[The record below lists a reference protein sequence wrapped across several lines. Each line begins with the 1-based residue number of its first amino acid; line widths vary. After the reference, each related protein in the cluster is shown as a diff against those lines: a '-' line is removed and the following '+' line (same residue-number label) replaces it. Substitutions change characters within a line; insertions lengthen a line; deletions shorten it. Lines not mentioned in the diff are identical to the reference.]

1 MGNRYKRM
9 VTLGMVSFTAILA
22 WVYCALAYR
31 TETVYIAIISLVLIA
46 SIYAFLL
53 SLVDIRIEKEQQM
66 QDFIVKT
73 LQESI
78 KQDNSDVVDCLNDM
92 ERLAK
97 ASYVQ
102 QRKMAT
108 YLSSQEEQLDTAVK
122 KTAKLL
128 IGYDR
133 KKEEEAAQKA
143 EQKQKEEKMQ
153 AALEEQKKPD
163 HTAMILDAFEKLT
176 GDVQAV
182 VAQLAEVTAQITAL
196 RDSVDAI
203 EIPKVVETV
212 APVASVA
219 EAPAQAAETAD
230 ADALPQPTDIAQD
243 VEPEAADIMQTV
255 EPEVADIAQTVEPEM
270 AEPDHVQDVE
280 PEVSDIAQPVEPEVT
295 ELEHEQDKEPE
306 ATEIAQ
312 TVEPEAADVGTELE
326 HVQDME
332 PEAPHTE
339 QEESAAFDTEDFF
352 SQFGGSEDQTLKEEA
367 QFKEDTTNAGMMD
380 QSMIDAL
387 LGNLASGNKSADNT
401 KPADVIPFP
410 QQEQMDVSKE
420 EAHTEEITEAANEM
434 EHEIEAAVAA
444 TEEEENHTDT
454 ASVTQAPVD
463 DSPNRALSPE
473 EIAAL
478 FASMQ

>member
-53 SLVDIRIEKEQQM
+53 SLVDIRVEKEQQM
-66 QDFIVKT
+66 QDFIAKT
-73 LQESI
+73 MQDSM
-78 KQDNSDVVDCLNDM
+78 KQDNSELVDCLNEL
-92 ERLAK
+92 ERLLK

-102 QRKMAT
+102 QRKTVT
-108 YLSSQEEQLDTAVK
+108 YLSAQEEQLDTAVK

-133 KKEEEAAQKA
+133 KKEEETAQKA
-143 EQKQKEEKMQ
+143 EQKEKEEKMQ
-153 AALEEQKKPD
+153 AALEAQNKPD

-176 GDVQAV
+176 GDVQAIV
-182 VAQLAEVTAQITAL
+182 TQLSEATAQIAAL

-203 EIPKVVETV
+203 EIPKMVEAA
-212 APVASVA
+212 APVA
-219 EAPAQAAETAD
+219 EAPAQVTETAV
-230 ADALPQPTDIAQD
+230 ADAWTELDRIQD
-243 VEPEAADIMQTV
+243 MEPEAAD
-255 EPEVADIAQTVEPEM
+255 
-270 AEPDHVQDVE
+270 HV
-280 PEVSDIAQPVEPEVT
+280 
-295 ELEHEQDKEPE
+295 
-306 ATEIAQ
+306 Q
-312 TVEPEAADVGTELE
+312 TVEPEAELE
-326 HVQDME
+326 VPHV
-332 PEAPHTE
+332 E
-339 QEESAAFDTEDFF
+339 QEEPAAFDTEDFF

-410 QQEQMDVSKE
+410 QQEQTDVSKE
-420 EAHTEEITEAANEM
+420 EAHTEEIAEAANEM

-463 DSPNRALSPE
+463 DNPNRTLSPE

>member
-66 QDFIVKT
+66 QEYIAKT
-73 LQESI
+73 LQESL

-108 YLSSQEEQLDTAVK
+108 YLSSQEEQLDAAVK

-219 EAPAQAAETAD
+219 EAPAQVAETAD

-243 VEPEAADIMQTV
+243 VEPEAADV
-255 EPEVADIAQTVEPEM
+255 R
-270 AEPDHVQDVE
+270 
-280 PEVSDIAQPVEPEVT
+280 T
-295 ELEHEQDKEPE
+295 ELEHVQDMEPE

-312 TVEPEAADVGTELE
+312 TVEPEAADVRTELE

-454 ASVTQAPVD
+454 ASVAQAPVD
-463 DSPNRALSPE
+463 DNPNRTLSPE

>member
-66 QDFIVKT
+66 QEYIAKT
-73 LQESI
+73 LQESL

-97 ASYVQ
+97 AAYVQ

-108 YLSSQEEQLDTAVK
+108 YLSSQEEQLDAAVK

-143 EQKQKEEKMQ
+143 EQKQKEEEMQ

-182 VAQLAEVTAQITAL
+182 VAQLSEVTAQITAL

-203 EIPKVVETV
+203 EIPKMVEAV
-212 APVASVA
+212 APVT
-219 EAPAQAAETAD
+219 EAPAPVAETAD
-230 ADALPQPTDIAQD
+230 ADAWTEPEREQD
-243 VEPEAADIMQTV
+243 MEPEAAEARTESEREQDM
-255 EPEVADIAQTVEPEM
+255 EPEAADIAQTVEPEV
-270 AEPDHVQDVE
+270 AEARTE
-280 PEVSDIAQPVEPEVT
+280 PE
-295 ELEHEQDKEPE
+295 
-306 ATEIAQ
+306 
-312 TVEPEAADVGTELE
+312 
-326 HVQDME
+326 QDME

-420 EAHTEEITEAANEM
+420 EAHTEEIAEAANEM

-444 TEEEENHTDT
+444 TEEEENHADT
-454 ASVTQAPVD
+454 ASVAQASVD
-463 DSPNRALSPE
+463 DNPNRTLSPE

>member
-1 MGNRYKRM
+1 MENRYKRM

-22 WVYCALAYR
+22 WVYCILTYR
-31 TETVYIAIISLVLIA
+31 TETAYIAIISLVLIA

-53 SLVDIRIEKEQQM
+53 SLVDIREEKERQM
-66 QDFIVKT
+66 QDYIAKT
-73 LQESI
+73 LQESM
-78 KQDNSDVVDCLNDM
+78 KQDNSEVVDCLNDM

-108 YLSSQEEQLDTAVK
+108 YLSSQEEQLDAAAK

-143 EQKQKEEKMQ
+143 EQMQKELEMQ
-153 AALEEQKKPD
+153 AALQAQKEPG
-163 HTAMILDAFEKLT
+163 HTALVLEEFGKLA

-182 VAQLAEVTAQITAL
+182 VAQLQQVTAQLTAL
-196 RDSVDAI
+196 REAVDAI
-203 EIPKVVETV
+203 EMPKYVE
-212 APVASVA
+212 ASPVEAAS
-219 EAPAQAAETAD
+219 TAVD
-230 ADALPQPTDIAQD
+230 ADVEDRVPEDELTEANTTESVVPEIMISDGIENDVTESAEQDITNSILEVTD
-243 VEPEAADIMQTV
+243 TS
-255 EPEVADIAQTVEPEM
+255 TTEPEM
-270 AEPDHVQDVE
+270 VAEEATPTEE
-280 PEVSDIAQPVEPEVT
+280 PE
-295 ELEHEQDKEPE
+295 
-306 ATEIAQ
+306 
-312 TVEPEAADVGTELE
+312 
-326 HVQDME
+326 
-332 PEAPHTE
+332 
-339 QEESAAFDTEDFF
+339 SAFNTEDFF

-420 EAHTEEITEAANEM
+420 EAHAEEVAEAVSEM
-434 EHEIEAAVAA
+434 EHEIEAAEAT
-444 TEEEENHTDT
+444 TEEEEDHTDSI
-454 ASVTQAPVD
+454 SVAQTPVND
-463 DSPNRALSPE
+463 NPNRTLSPE

>member
-66 QDFIVKT
+66 QEYIAKT

-108 YLSSQEEQLDTAVK
+108 YLSSQEEQLDAAVK

-143 EQKQKEEKMQ
+143 EQKQKEDEMQ

-182 VAQLAEVTAQITAL
+182 VAQLAEVTKQITAL

-203 EIPKVVETV
+203 EIPKVVETA

-230 ADALPQPTDIAQD
+230 ADALPQPADIVQD
-243 VEPEAADIMQTV
+243 VEPEAAAV
-255 EPEVADIAQTVEPEM
+255 R
-270 AEPDHVQDVE
+270 
-280 PEVSDIAQPVEPEVT
+280 T
-295 ELEHEQDKEPE
+295 ELEHVQDMEPE

>member
-53 SLVDIRIEKEQQM
+53 SLVDIRVEKEQQM
-66 QDFIVKT
+66 QDFIAKT
-73 LQESI
+73 LQESM

-108 YLSSQEEQLDTAVK
+108 YLSSQEEQLDAAVK

-143 EQKQKEEKMQ
+143 EQKEKEEKMQ

-182 VAQLAEVTAQITAL
+182 VAQLSEATAQIAAL

-203 EIPKVVETV
+203 EIPKVVEAT

-219 EAPAQAAETAD
+219 EAPAQVMETAV
-230 ADALPQPTDIAQD
+230 ADALPQP
-243 VEPEAADIMQTV
+243 ADI
-255 EPEVADIAQTVEPEM
+255 
-270 AEPDHVQDVE
+270 VQDVE
-280 PEVSDIAQPVEPEVT
+280 PESADVRT
-295 ELEHEQDKEPE
+295 ELEHVQDTEPE

-312 TVEPEAADVGTELE
+312 TVEPEA
-326 HVQDME
+326 
-332 PEAPHTE
+332 PHTE
-339 QEESAAFDTEDFF
+339 QEEPAAFDTEDFF

-410 QQEQMDVSKE
+410 QQEQTDVSKE
-420 EAHTEEITEAANEM
+420 EAHTEEIAETTNEM

-463 DSPNRALSPE
+463 DNPNRALSPE

>member
-53 SLVDIRIEKEQQM
+53 SLVDIQIEKEQQM
-66 QDFIVKT
+66 QEYIAKT
-73 LQESI
+73 LQESL

-108 YLSSQEEQLDTAVK
+108 YLSSQEEQLDAAVK

-143 EQKQKEEKMQ
+143 EQKQKEDEMQ

-219 EAPAQAAETAD
+219 EAPAQVAETAD

-243 VEPEAADIMQTV
+243 VEPEAADV
-255 EPEVADIAQTVEPEM
+255 R
-270 AEPDHVQDVE
+270 
-280 PEVSDIAQPVEPEVT
+280 T
-295 ELEHEQDKEPE
+295 ELEHVQDMEPE

-312 TVEPEAADVGTELE
+312 TVEPEAL
-326 HVQDME
+326 
-332 PEAPHTE
+332 HTE

-463 DSPNRALSPE
+463 DNPNRTLSPE

>member
-22 WVYCALAYR
+22 WVYCILTYR

-53 SLVDIRIEKEQQM
+53 SLVDIREEKERQM
-66 QDFIVKT
+66 QNYIAKT
-73 LQESI
+73 LQESM
-78 KQDNSDVVDCLNDM
+78 KQDNSEVVDCLNDM

-108 YLSSQEEQLDTAVK
+108 YLSSQEEQLDAAAK

-143 EQKQKEEKMQ
+143 EQMQKELEMQ
-153 AALEEQKKPD
+153 AALQAQKEPD
-163 HTAMILDAFEKLT
+163 HTALVLEEFGKLA

-182 VAQLAEVTAQITAL
+182 VAQLQQVTAQLTAL
-196 RDSVDAI
+196 REAVDVIEMPKYVEASPVEAASTAVDA
-203 EIPKVVETV
+203 
-212 APVASVA
+212 
-219 EAPAQAAETAD
+219 
-230 ADALPQPTDIAQD
+230 D
-243 VEPEAADIMQTV
+243 VEERMPEDELTEENTTESVVPELMISDGMENDITEDAEQDITNSIS
-255 EPEVADIAQTVEPEM
+255 EVTDTSTTEPEM
-270 AEPDHVQDVE
+270 VAE
-280 PEVSDIAQPVEPEVT
+280 
-295 ELEHEQDKEPE
+295 
-306 ATEIAQ
+306 
-312 TVEPEAADVGTELE
+312 EAAPT
-326 HVQDME
+326 
-332 PEAPHTE
+332 
-339 QEESAAFDTEDFF
+339 EESESVFNTEDFF

-387 LGNLASGNKSADNT
+387 LGNLASGNRSADNT

-420 EAHTEEITEAANEM
+420 EAHAEEVAEAVSEM

-444 TEEEENHTDT
+444 TEEEEDHTDSISAAQT
-454 ASVTQAPVD
+454 PVND
-463 DSPNRALSPE
+463 NPNRTLSPE

>member
-22 WVYCALAYR
+22 WVYCVLAYR

-66 QDFIVKT
+66 QEYIAKT
-73 LQESI
+73 LQESL

-97 ASYVQ
+97 AAYVQ
-102 QRKMAT
+102 QRKMVT
-108 YLSSQEEQLDTAVK
+108 YLSSQEEQLDAAVK

-143 EQKQKEEKMQ
+143 EQKQRVEEMQ

-182 VAQLAEVTAQITAL
+182 VAQLSEVTAQITAL

-203 EIPKVVETV
+203 EIPKMVEAV
-212 APVASVA
+212 APVA
-219 EAPAQAAETAD
+219 ETPAQVTETAV
-230 ADALPQPTDIAQD
+230 ADAWTESEREQD
-243 VEPEAADIMQTV
+243 MEPEAA
-255 EPEVADIAQTVEPEM
+255 
-270 AEPDHVQDVE
+270 
-280 PEVSDIAQPVEPEVT
+280 DIAQPVEPEVAEART
-295 ELEHEQDKEPE
+295 EPDHVQDMD
-306 ATEIAQ
+306 
-312 TVEPEAADVGTELE
+312 PEAADLVQLVEPEVTETD

-339 QEESAAFDTEDFF
+339 QEESAAFDTENFF

-420 EAHTEEITEAANEM
+420 EAHTEEIAEAANEM

-454 ASVTQAPVD
+454 ASVAQAPVD
-463 DSPNRALSPE
+463 DNPNRTLSPE

>member
-46 SIYAFLL
+46 SIYAFLM

-66 QDFIVKT
+66 QEYIAKT

-102 QRKMAT
+102 QRKMST
-108 YLSSQEEQLDTAVK
+108 YLSSQEEQLDAAVK

-133 KKEEEAAQKA
+133 KKEKEAAQKA
-143 EQKQKEEKMQ
+143 EQKEKEEKMQ

-182 VAQLAEVTAQITAL
+182 VAQLAEVTKQITAL

-203 EIPKVVETV
+203 EMPKVVEAV
-212 APVASVA
+212 APVA
-219 EAPAQAAETAD
+219 EAPAQVTEPAV
-230 ADALPQPTDIAQD
+230 ADALPQPADIAQD
-243 VEPEAADIMQTV
+243 VEPEAADIVQTV
-255 EPEVADIAQTVEPEM
+255 
-270 AEPDHVQDVE
+270 
-280 PEVSDIAQPVEPEVT
+280 
-295 ELEHEQDKEPE
+295 
-306 ATEIAQ
+306 
-312 TVEPEAADVGTELE
+312 
-326 HVQDME
+326 E

-339 QEESAAFDTEDFF
+339 QEEAAAFDTEDFY
-352 SQFGGSEDQTLKEEA
+352 SQLGGSEDQTLKEEA

-410 QQEQMDVSKE
+410 QQEQTDVSKE

-444 TEEEENHTDT
+444 TEEEHTDVT
-454 ASVTQAPVD
+454 SATQAPAD
-463 DSPNRALSPE
+463 DNPNRTLSPE

>member
-66 QDFIVKT
+66 QEYIAKT
-73 LQESI
+73 LQESL

-97 ASYVQ
+97 AAYVQ

-108 YLSSQEEQLDTAVK
+108 YLSSQEEQLDAAVK

-133 KKEEEAAQKA
+133 KKEEEAAQKV
-143 EQKQKEEKMQ
+143 EQKQKEEEMQ

-163 HTAMILDAFEKLT
+163 HTTMILDAFEKLT

-182 VAQLAEVTAQITAL
+182 VAQLSEVTAQITAL

-203 EIPKVVETV
+203 EIPKMVEAV
-212 APVASVA
+212 APVA
-219 EAPAQAAETAD
+219 EAPAQVTETAV

-243 VEPEAADIMQTV
+243 MDPEAADIAQPVEPEVAETDHVQDTEPEAADITQPV
-255 EPEVADIAQTVEPEM
+255 EPEVAEIDHVQDTEPEAADIAQTVEPEVTE
-270 AEPDHVQDVE
+270 ADHVQD
-280 PEVSDIAQPVEPEVT
+280 T
-295 ELEHEQDKEPE
+295 
-306 ATEIAQ
+306 
-312 TVEPEAADVGTELE
+312 
-326 HVQDME
+326 E

-339 QEESAAFDTEDFF
+339 QEESATFDTEDFF
-352 SQFGGSEDQTLKEEA
+352 SQFGGSEDQALKEEA

-420 EAHTEEITEAANEM
+420 EAHTEEIAEAANEM

-454 ASVTQAPVD
+454 ASVAQASVD
-463 DSPNRALSPE
+463 DNPNRTLSPE

>member
-53 SLVDIRIEKEQQM
+53 SLVDIRVEKEQQM
-66 QDFIVKT
+66 QDFIAKT
-73 LQESI
+73 LQESM

-102 QRKMAT
+102 QRKMVT
-108 YLSSQEEQLDTAVK
+108 YLSSQEEQLDAAVK

-133 KKEEEAAQKA
+133 KKEKEAAQKA
-143 EQKQKEEKMQ
+143 EQKEKEEKMQ

-163 HTAMILDAFEKLT
+163 HTAMILDAFEKLA

-182 VAQLAEVTAQITAL
+182 VAQLSEATAQIAAL

-203 EIPKVVETV
+203 EIPKVVEAT
-212 APVASVA
+212 APVASGA
-219 EAPAQAAETAD
+219 EAPAQVMETAV
-230 ADALPQPTDIAQD
+230 ADALPQP
-243 VEPEAADIMQTV
+243 ADI
-255 EPEVADIAQTVEPEM
+255 
-270 AEPDHVQDVE
+270 VQDVE
-280 PEVSDIAQPVEPEVT
+280 PESADHVQTAEPESADVRI
-295 ELEHEQDKEPE
+295 ELEHVQDTEPE

-312 TVEPEAADVGTELE
+312 TVEPEA
-326 HVQDME
+326 
-332 PEAPHTE
+332 PHTE
-339 QEESAAFDTEDFF
+339 QEEPAAFDTEDFF

-410 QQEQMDVSKE
+410 QQEQTDVSKE
-420 EAHTEEITEAANEM
+420 EAHTEEIAETTNEM

-454 ASVTQAPVD
+454 ASVAQAPVD
-463 DSPNRALSPE
+463 DNSNHTLSPE

-478 FASMQ
+478 FASMK

>member
-66 QDFIVKT
+66 QDYIAKT
-73 LQESI
+73 LQESL

-108 YLSSQEEQLDTAVK
+108 YLSSQEEQLDVAVK

-143 EQKQKEEKMQ
+143 EQKQKEEEMQ

-176 GDVQAV
+176 EDVQAV
-182 VAQLAEVTAQITAL
+182 VAQLSEVTAQITAL

-203 EIPKVVETV
+203 EIPKVIETV

-219 EAPAQAAETAD
+219 EAPAQVAETAD

-243 VEPEAADIMQTV
+243 VEPEAADV
-255 EPEVADIAQTVEPEM
+255 G
-270 AEPDHVQDVE
+270 
-280 PEVSDIAQPVEPEVT
+280 T
-295 ELEHEQDKEPE
+295 ELEHVQDMEPE

-332 PEAPHTE
+332 PEAPHIE
-339 QEESAAFDTEDFF
+339 QEESATFDTEDFF

-463 DSPNRALSPE
+463 DNPNRALSPE

>member
-66 QDFIVKT
+66 QEYIAKT
-73 LQESI
+73 LQESL

-108 YLSSQEEQLDTAVK
+108 YLSSQEEQLDAAVK

-143 EQKQKEEKMQ
+143 EQKEKEEKMQ

-219 EAPAQAAETAD
+219 EAPAQVAETAV
-230 ADALPQPTDIAQD
+230 ADALPQPADIVQD
-243 VEPEAADIMQTV
+243 VEPEAADV
-255 EPEVADIAQTVEPEM
+255 R
-270 AEPDHVQDVE
+270 
-280 PEVSDIAQPVEPEVT
+280 T
-295 ELEHEQDKEPE
+295 ELEHVQDMEPE
-306 ATEIAQ
+306 ATELAQ
-312 TVEPEAADVGTELE
+312 TVEPEAADVRTELE

-332 PEAPHTE
+332 PEATELAQTVEPEAADVRTELEHVQDMELEAPHTE

-420 EAHTEEITEAANEM
+420 EAHTEEIAEAANEM

-444 TEEEENHTDT
+444 TEEEENHMDT

-463 DSPNRALSPE
+463 DNPNRTLSPE

>member
-46 SIYAFLL
+46 SIYAFLM

-66 QDFIVKT
+66 QEYIAKT

-102 QRKMAT
+102 QRKMST
-108 YLSSQEEQLDTAVK
+108 YLSSQEEQLDAAVK

-133 KKEEEAAQKA
+133 KKEKEAAQKA
-143 EQKQKEEKMQ
+143 EQKEKEEKMQ

-182 VAQLAEVTAQITAL
+182 VAQLAEVTKQITAL

-219 EAPAQAAETAD
+219 EAPAQVAETAD

-243 VEPEAADIMQTV
+243 MGPESADV
-255 EPEVADIAQTVEPEM
+255 R
-270 AEPDHVQDVE
+270 
-280 PEVSDIAQPVEPEVT
+280 T
-295 ELEHEQDKEPE
+295 ELEHVQDMEPE

-312 TVEPEAADVGTELE
+312 TVEPEAADVRTELE

-339 QEESAAFDTEDFF
+339 QEEAAAFDTEDFF

-410 QQEQMDVSKE
+410 QQEQTDVSKE

-463 DSPNRALSPE
+463 DNPNRALSPE

>member
-66 QDFIVKT
+66 QEYIAKT
-73 LQESI
+73 LQESL

-108 YLSSQEEQLDTAVK
+108 YLSSQEEQLDVAVK

-143 EQKQKEEKMQ
+143 EQKEKEEKMQ

-219 EAPAQAAETAD
+219 EAPAQVAETAV
-230 ADALPQPTDIAQD
+230 ADALPQPADIVQD
-243 VEPEAADIMQTV
+243 VEPEAADV
-255 EPEVADIAQTVEPEM
+255 R
-270 AEPDHVQDVE
+270 
-280 PEVSDIAQPVEPEVT
+280 
-295 ELEHEQDKEPE
+295 
-306 ATEIAQ
+306 
-312 TVEPEAADVGTELE
+312 TELE
-326 HVQDME
+326 HVQDTE

-339 QEESAAFDTEDFF
+339 QEESATFDTEDFF
-352 SQFGGSEDQTLKEEA
+352 SQFGGSEDQALKEEA

-420 EAHTEEITEAANEM
+420 EAHTEEIAEAANEM

-463 DSPNRALSPE
+463 DNPNRTLSPE

>member
-66 QDFIVKT
+66 QEYIAKT
-73 LQESI
+73 LQESL

-108 YLSSQEEQLDTAVK
+108 YLSSQEEQLDAAVK

-143 EQKQKEEKMQ
+143 EQKEKEEKMQ

-219 EAPAQAAETAD
+219 EAPAQVAETAV
-230 ADALPQPTDIAQD
+230 ADALPQPADIVQD

-255 EPEVADIAQTVEPEM
+255 EPEVSDIAQTVEPEV

-295 ELEHEQDKEPE
+295 ELEH
-306 ATEIAQ
+306 
-312 TVEPEAADVGTELE
+312 
-326 HVQDME
+326 VQDTE

-420 EAHTEEITEAANEM
+420 EAHTEEIAEAANEM

-444 TEEEENHTDT
+444 TEEEENHMDT

-463 DSPNRALSPE
+463 DNPNRTLSPE

>member
-66 QDFIVKT
+66 QEYIAKT
-73 LQESI
+73 LQESL

-108 YLSSQEEQLDTAVK
+108 YLSSQEEQLDAAVK

-143 EQKQKEEKMQ
+143 EQKEKEEKMQ

-219 EAPAQAAETAD
+219 EAPAQVAETAV
-230 ADALPQPTDIAQD
+230 ADALPQPADIVQD

-255 EPEVADIAQTVEPEM
+255 EPEVSDIAQTVEPEV

-295 ELEHEQDKEPE
+295 ELEH
-306 ATEIAQ
+306 
-312 TVEPEAADVGTELE
+312 
-326 HVQDME
+326 VQDTE

-339 QEESAAFDTEDFF
+339 QEESATFDTEDFF
-352 SQFGGSEDQTLKEEA
+352 SQFGGSEDQALKEEA

-420 EAHTEEITEAANEM
+420 EAHTEEIAEAANEM

-463 DSPNRALSPE
+463 DNPNRTLSPE

>member
-66 QDFIVKT
+66 QEYIAKT
-73 LQESI
+73 LQESL

-108 YLSSQEEQLDTAVK
+108 YLSSQEEQLDAAVK

-143 EQKQKEEKMQ
+143 EQKEKEEKMQ

-212 APVASVA
+212 APVAPVASVA
-219 EAPAQAAETAD
+219 EAPAQVAETAV
-230 ADALPQPTDIAQD
+230 ADALPQPADIVQD

-255 EPEVADIAQTVEPEM
+255 EPEVSDIAQTVEPEV

-280 PEVSDIAQPVEPEVT
+280 PEVSDIAQPVEPE
-295 ELEHEQDKEPE
+295 
-306 ATEIAQ
+306 
-312 TVEPEAADVGTELE
+312 AADVRTELE
-326 HVQDME
+326 HVQDTE

-339 QEESAAFDTEDFF
+339 QEESATFDTEDFF
-352 SQFGGSEDQTLKEEA
+352 SQFGGSEDQALKEEA

-420 EAHTEEITEAANEM
+420 EAHTEEIAEAANEM

-463 DSPNRALSPE
+463 DNPNRTLSPE

>member
-66 QDFIVKT
+66 QEYIAKT
-73 LQESI
+73 LQESL

-108 YLSSQEEQLDTAVK
+108 YLSSQEEQLDAAVK

-143 EQKQKEEKMQ
+143 EQKEKEEKMQ

-212 APVASVA
+212 APVAPVASVA
-219 EAPAQAAETAD
+219 EAPAQVAETAD
-230 ADALPQPTDIAQD
+230 ADALPQPADLVQD
-243 VEPEAADIMQTV
+243 VEPEAAAV
-255 EPEVADIAQTVEPEM
+255 R
-270 AEPDHVQDVE
+270 
-280 PEVSDIAQPVEPEVT
+280 T
-295 ELEHEQDKEPE
+295 ELEHVQDMEPE

-312 TVEPEAADVGTELE
+312 TVEPEAAAVRTELE

-420 EAHTEEITEAANEM
+420 EAHTEEIAEAANEM

-444 TEEEENHTDT
+444 TEEEENYMDT

-463 DSPNRALSPE
+463 DNPNRTLSPE

>member
-66 QDFIVKT
+66 QEYIAKT
-73 LQESI
+73 LQESL

-108 YLSSQEEQLDTAVK
+108 YLSSQEEQLDAAVK

-143 EQKQKEEKMQ
+143 EQKEKEEKMQ

-212 APVASVA
+212 APVAPVASVA
-219 EAPAQAAETAD
+219 EAPAQVAETAV
-230 ADALPQPTDIAQD
+230 ADALPQPADIVQD

-255 EPEVADIAQTVEPEM
+255 EPEVSDIAQTVEPEV

-280 PEVSDIAQPVEPEVT
+280 PEVSDIAQ
-295 ELEHEQDKEPE
+295 
-306 ATEIAQ
+306 
-312 TVEPEAADVGTELE
+312 TVEPEAADVRTELE

-339 QEESAAFDTEDFF
+339 QEESATFDTEDFF

-420 EAHTEEITEAANEM
+420 EAHTEEIAEAANEM

-463 DSPNRALSPE
+463 DNPNRTLSPE

>member
-66 QDFIVKT
+66 QEYIAKT

-108 YLSSQEEQLDTAVK
+108 YLSSQEEQLDAAVK

-133 KKEEEAAQKA
+133 KKEKEAAQKA
-143 EQKQKEEKMQ
+143 EQKQKEDEMQ

-219 EAPAQAAETAD
+219 EAPAQVAETAD

-255 EPEVADIAQTVEPEM
+255 EPEVADIAQTVEPEV

-295 ELEHEQDKEPE
+295 ELEH
-306 ATEIAQ
+306 
-312 TVEPEAADVGTELE
+312 
-326 HVQDME
+326 VQDME

-339 QEESAAFDTEDFF
+339 QEEAAAFDTEDFF

-420 EAHTEEITEAANEM
+420 EAHTEEITEATNEM

-463 DSPNRALSPE
+463 DNPNRALSPE

>member
-66 QDFIVKT
+66 QEYIAKT
-73 LQESI
+73 LQESL

-108 YLSSQEEQLDTAVK
+108 YLSSQEEQLDAAVK

-143 EQKQKEEKMQ
+143 EQKEKEEKMQ

-212 APVASVA
+212 APVAPVASVA
-219 EAPAQAAETAD
+219 EAPAQVAETAV
-230 ADALPQPTDIAQD
+230 ADALPQPADIVQD

-255 EPEVADIAQTVEPEM
+255 EPEVSDIAQTVEPEV

-280 PEVSDIAQPVEPEVT
+280 SEVSDIAQPVEPEV
-295 ELEHEQDKEPE
+295 
-306 ATEIAQ
+306 
-312 TVEPEAADVGTELE
+312 TELE

-420 EAHTEEITEAANEM
+420 ETHTEEIAKAANEM

-463 DSPNRALSPE
+463 DNPNRTLSPE

>member
-66 QDFIVKT
+66 QEYIAKT
-73 LQESI
+73 LQESL

-97 ASYVQ
+97 AAYVQ

-108 YLSSQEEQLDTAVK
+108 YLSSQEEQLDAAVK

-143 EQKQKEEKMQ
+143 EQKQKVEEMQ

-163 HTAMILDAFEKLT
+163 HTAMILDAFETLT

-182 VAQLAEVTAQITAL
+182 VAQLSEVTAQITAL

-203 EIPKVVETV
+203 EIPKMVEAV
-212 APVASVA
+212 APVAPVA
-219 EAPAQAAETAD
+219 ETPAQVAETDD
-230 ADALPQPTDIAQD
+230 ADALPQPADIAQD
-243 VEPEAADIMQTV
+243 MDPEAA
-255 EPEVADIAQTVEPEM
+255 
-270 AEPDHVQDVE
+270 
-280 PEVSDIAQPVEPEVT
+280 DIAQPVEPEAQT
-295 ELEHEQDKEPE
+295 ELEREQDM
-306 ATEIAQ
+306 
-312 TVEPEAADVGTELE
+312 EPEAADLVQLVEPEVTETD

-352 SQFGGSEDQTLKEEA
+352 SQFGGSEDQALKEEA

-420 EAHTEEITEAANEM
+420 EAHTEEIAEAANEM

-444 TEEEENHTDT
+444 TEEENHTDT
-454 ASVTQAPVD
+454 ASVAQASVD
-463 DSPNRALSPE
+463 DNPNRTLSPE

>member
-66 QDFIVKT
+66 QEYIAKT

-78 KQDNSDVVDCLNDM
+78 KQDNSVDCLNDM

-108 YLSSQEEQLDTAVK
+108 YLSSQEEQLDAAVK

-143 EQKQKEEKMQ
+143 EQKQKEDEMQ

-182 VAQLAEVTAQITAL
+182 VAQLAEVTKQITAL

-219 EAPAQAAETAD
+219 EAPAQVAETAD

-243 VEPEAADIMQTV
+243 VEPEAADVRTELEHVQDMEPEATEIAQTV
-255 EPEVADIAQTVEPEM
+255 EPEVADIAQTVEPEV
-270 AEPDHVQDVE
+270 AEPDHVQDV
-280 PEVSDIAQPVEPEVT
+280 
-295 ELEHEQDKEPE
+295 EPE

-312 TVEPEAADVGTELE
+312 TVEPEVTELE
-326 HVQDME
+326 HVQDKE

-463 DSPNRALSPE
+463 DNPNRALSPE

>member
-53 SLVDIRIEKEQQM
+53 SLVDIRIEKEQKM
-66 QDFIVKT
+66 QEYIAKT

-108 YLSSQEEQLDTAVK
+108 YLSSQEEQLDAAVK

-182 VAQLAEVTAQITAL
+182 VAQLAEATAQITAL

-219 EAPAQAAETAD
+219 SVAEAPAQVAETAD
-230 ADALPQPTDIAQD
+230 ADALPQPADIAQD
-243 VEPEAADIMQTV
+243 
-255 EPEVADIAQTVEPEM
+255 
-270 AEPDHVQDVE
+270 
-280 PEVSDIAQPVEPEVT
+280 
-295 ELEHEQDKEPE
+295 
-306 ATEIAQ
+306 
-312 TVEPEAADVGTELE
+312 VEPEAADVGTELE
-326 HVQDME
+326 HVQDMEPEATEIAQTVEPEVADIAQTVEPEVAEPDHVQDVEPEATEIAQTVEPEVTELEHVQDKE

-434 EHEIEAAVAA
+434 EHEIEATVAA

-463 DSPNRALSPE
+463 DNPNRALSPE

>member
-66 QDFIVKT
+66 QEYIAKT
-73 LQESI
+73 LQESL

-97 ASYVQ
+97 AAYVQ

-108 YLSSQEEQLDTAVK
+108 YLSSQEEQLDAAVK

-143 EQKQKEEKMQ
+143 EQKQKEEEMQ

-182 VAQLAEVTAQITAL
+182 VAQLSEVTAQITAL

-203 EIPKVVETV
+203 EIPKVVEAV
-212 APVASVA
+212 APVAETPAQVA
-219 EAPAQAAETAD
+219 ETDD
-230 ADALPQPTDIAQD
+230 ADAWTESEHEQD
-243 VEPEAADIMQTV
+243 MEPEAA
-255 EPEVADIAQTVEPEM
+255 
-270 AEPDHVQDVE
+270 
-280 PEVSDIAQPVEPEVT
+280 DIAQPVEPEVT
-295 ELEHEQDKEPE
+295 ETQTELDHVQDMD
-306 ATEIAQ
+306 
-312 TVEPEAADVGTELE
+312 PEAADLVQLVEPEVTETD
-326 HVQDME
+326 HVQDTE

-352 SQFGGSEDQTLKEEA
+352 SQFGGSDDQTLKEEA

-420 EAHTEEITEAANEM
+420 EAHTEEIAEAANEM

-454 ASVTQAPVD
+454 ASVAQASVD
-463 DSPNRALSPE
+463 DNPNRTLSPE

>member
-66 QDFIVKT
+66 QEYIAKT
-73 LQESI
+73 LQESL

-108 YLSSQEEQLDTAVK
+108 YLSSQEEQLDAAVK

-143 EQKQKEEKMQ
+143 EQKEKEEKMQ

-219 EAPAQAAETAD
+219 ETAD

-255 EPEVADIAQTVEPEM
+255 EPEVSDIAQTVEPEV
-270 AEPDHVQDVE
+270 AEPDYVQDVE

-295 ELEHEQDKEPE
+295 ELEH
-306 ATEIAQ
+306 
-312 TVEPEAADVGTELE
+312 
-326 HVQDME
+326 VQDTE

-339 QEESAAFDTEDFF
+339 QEESATFDTEDFF

-420 EAHTEEITEAANEM
+420 EAHTEEIAEAANEM

-463 DSPNRALSPE
+463 DNPNRTLSPE

>member
-66 QDFIVKT
+66 QEYIAKT

-108 YLSSQEEQLDTAVK
+108 YLSSQEEQLDAAVK

-133 KKEEEAAQKA
+133 KKEKEAAQKA
-143 EQKQKEEKMQ
+143 EQKQKEDEMQ

-230 ADALPQPTDIAQD
+230 ADALPQPADIAQD
-243 VEPEAADIMQTV
+243 
-255 EPEVADIAQTVEPEM
+255 
-270 AEPDHVQDVE
+270 
-280 PEVSDIAQPVEPEVT
+280 
-295 ELEHEQDKEPE
+295 
-306 ATEIAQ
+306 
-312 TVEPEAADVGTELE
+312 VEPEAADVGTELE

-332 PEAPHTE
+332 PKAPHTE

-463 DSPNRALSPE
+463 DNPNRALSPE

>member
-22 WVYCALAYR
+22 WVYCILTYR

-53 SLVDIRIEKEQQM
+53 SLVDIREEKERQM
-66 QDFIVKT
+66 QDYIAKT
-73 LQESI
+73 LQESM
-78 KQDNSDVVDCLNDM
+78 KQDNSEVVDCLNDM

-108 YLSSQEEQLDTAVK
+108 YLSSQEEQLDAAAK

-143 EQKQKEEKMQ
+143 EQMQKELEMQ
-153 AALEEQKKPD
+153 AALQAQKEPD
-163 HTAMILDAFEKLT
+163 HTALVLEEFGKLA

-182 VAQLAEVTAQITAL
+182 VAQLQQVTAQLTAL
-196 RDSVDAI
+196 REAVDAI
-203 EIPKVVETV
+203 EMPKYVE
-212 APVASVA
+212 ASPVEAAS
-219 EAPAQAAETAD
+219 TAVD
-230 ADALPQPTDIAQD
+230 ADVEERMPEDELTEENTTESVVPELMISDGIENDITEDAEQDITNSISEVTD
-243 VEPEAADIMQTV
+243 TS
-255 EPEVADIAQTVEPEM
+255 TTEPEM
-270 AEPDHVQDVE
+270 VAEEAAPTEE
-280 PEVSDIAQPVEPEVT
+280 PE
-295 ELEHEQDKEPE
+295 
-306 ATEIAQ
+306 
-312 TVEPEAADVGTELE
+312 
-326 HVQDME
+326 
-332 PEAPHTE
+332 
-339 QEESAAFDTEDFF
+339 SAFNTEDFF

-420 EAHTEEITEAANEM
+420 EAHAEEVAEAVSEM
-434 EHEIEAAVAA
+434 EHEIEAAEAA
-444 TEEEENHTDT
+444 TEEEEDHTDST
-454 ASVTQAPVD
+454 SVAQTPVND
-463 DSPNRALSPE
+463 NPNRTLSPE

>member
-66 QDFIVKT
+66 QEYIAKT
-73 LQESI
+73 LQESL

-108 YLSSQEEQLDTAVK
+108 YLSSQEEQLDAAVK

-143 EQKQKEEKMQ
+143 EQKEKEEKMQ

-219 EAPAQAAETAD
+219 EAPAQVAETAV
-230 ADALPQPTDIAQD
+230 ADALPQPADIVQD
-243 VEPEAADIMQTV
+243 VEPEAADIMQPV
-255 EPEVADIAQTVEPEM
+255 EPEVSDIAQPVEPEV

-280 PEVSDIAQPVEPEVT
+280 PEVSDIAQPVEPEV
-295 ELEHEQDKEPE
+295 
-306 ATEIAQ
+306 
-312 TVEPEAADVGTELE
+312 TELE

-420 EAHTEEITEAANEM
+420 EAHTEEIAEAANEM

-463 DSPNRALSPE
+463 DNPNRTLSPE

>member
-66 QDFIVKT
+66 QEYIAKT
-73 LQESI
+73 LQESL

-108 YLSSQEEQLDTAVK
+108 YLSSQEEQLDAAVK

-143 EQKQKEEKMQ
+143 EQKEKEEKMQ

-212 APVASVA
+212 APVAPVASVA
-219 EAPAQAAETAD
+219 EAPAQVAETAV
-230 ADALPQPTDIAQD
+230 ADALPQP
-243 VEPEAADIMQTV
+243 ADI
-255 EPEVADIAQTVEPEM
+255 
-270 AEPDHVQDVE
+270 VQDVE
-280 PEVSDIAQPVEPEVT
+280 PES
-295 ELEHEQDKEPE
+295 
-306 ATEIAQ
+306 
-312 TVEPEAADVGTELE
+312 ADVRTELE
-326 HVQDME
+326 HVQDTE

-420 EAHTEEITEAANEM
+420 EAHTEEIAEAANEM

-463 DSPNRALSPE
+463 DNPNRTLSPE

>member
-66 QDFIVKT
+66 QEYIAKT

-108 YLSSQEEQLDTAVK
+108 YLSSQEEQLDAAVK

-143 EQKQKEEKMQ
+143 EQKQKEDEMQ

-182 VAQLAEVTAQITAL
+182 VAQLAEVTKQITAL

-230 ADALPQPTDIAQD
+230 ADALPQPADIVQD
-243 VEPEAADIMQTV
+243 VEPEAAAV
-255 EPEVADIAQTVEPEM
+255 R
-270 AEPDHVQDVE
+270 AELEHVQDM
-280 PEVSDIAQPVEPEVT
+280 
-295 ELEHEQDKEPE
+295 EPE

-339 QEESAAFDTEDFF
+339 QEEAAAFDTEDFF

-463 DSPNRALSPE
+463 DNPNRALSPE

>member
-66 QDFIVKT
+66 QEYIAKT
-73 LQESI
+73 LQESL

-108 YLSSQEEQLDTAVK
+108 YLSSQEEQLDAAVK

-143 EQKQKEEKMQ
+143 EQKQKEDEMQ

-219 EAPAQAAETAD
+219 EAPAQVAETAD

-243 VEPEAADIMQTV
+243 VEPEAADV
-255 EPEVADIAQTVEPEM
+255 R
-270 AEPDHVQDVE
+270 
-280 PEVSDIAQPVEPEVT
+280 T
-295 ELEHEQDKEPE
+295 ELEHVQDMEPE

-312 TVEPEAADVGTELE
+312 TV
-326 HVQDME
+326 E

-454 ASVTQAPVD
+454 ASATQAPVD
-463 DSPNRALSPE
+463 DNPNHALSPE

>member
-66 QDFIVKT
+66 QEYIAKT
-73 LQESI
+73 LQESL

-108 YLSSQEEQLDTAVK
+108 YLSSQEEQLDAAVK

-143 EQKQKEEKMQ
+143 EQKEKEEKMQ

-212 APVASVA
+212 APVAPVASVA
-219 EAPAQAAETAD
+219 EAPAQVAETAV
-230 ADALPQPTDIAQD
+230 ADALPQP
-243 VEPEAADIMQTV
+243 ADI
-255 EPEVADIAQTVEPEM
+255 
-270 AEPDHVQDVE
+270 VQDVE
-280 PEVSDIAQPVEPEVT
+280 S
-295 ELEHEQDKEPE
+295 E
-306 ATEIAQ
+306 AADVMQ
-312 TVEPEAADVGTELE
+312 TVEPEAADVRTELE

-420 EAHTEEITEAANEM
+420 EAHTEEIAEAANEM

-444 TEEEENHTDT
+444 TEEEENYMDT

-463 DSPNRALSPE
+463 DNPNRTLSPE

>member
-66 QDFIVKT
+66 QEYIAKT
-73 LQESI
+73 LQESL

-108 YLSSQEEQLDTAVK
+108 YLSSQEEQLDAAVK

-219 EAPAQAAETAD
+219 EAPAQVAETAD

-243 VEPEAADIMQTV
+243 VEPEAADV
-255 EPEVADIAQTVEPEM
+255 R
-270 AEPDHVQDVE
+270 
-280 PEVSDIAQPVEPEVT
+280 
-295 ELEHEQDKEPE
+295 
-306 ATEIAQ
+306 
-312 TVEPEAADVGTELE
+312 TELE

-454 ASVTQAPVD
+454 ASVAQAPVD
-463 DSPNRALSPE
+463 DNPNRTLSPE

>member
-53 SLVDIRIEKEQQM
+53 SLVDIRIEKEQQI
-66 QDFIVKT
+66 QEYIAKT
-73 LQESI
+73 LQESL

-108 YLSSQEEQLDTAVK
+108 YLSSQEEQLDAAVK

-143 EQKQKEEKMQ
+143 EQKEKEEKMQ

-212 APVASVA
+212 APVAPVASVA
-219 EAPAQAAETAD
+219 EAPAQVAETAV
-230 ADALPQPTDIAQD
+230 ADALPQPADIVQD

-255 EPEVADIAQTVEPEM
+255 EPEV

-295 ELEHEQDKEPE
+295 ELEH
-306 ATEIAQ
+306 
-312 TVEPEAADVGTELE
+312 
-326 HVQDME
+326 VQDTE

-339 QEESAAFDTEDFF
+339 QEESATFDTEDFF
-352 SQFGGSEDQTLKEEA
+352 SQFGGSEDQALKEEA

-420 EAHTEEITEAANEM
+420 EAHTEEIAEAANEM

-444 TEEEENHTDT
+444 TEEEENHMDT

-463 DSPNRALSPE
+463 DNPNRTLSPE

>member
-66 QDFIVKT
+66 QEYIAKT
-73 LQESI
+73 LQESL

-108 YLSSQEEQLDTAVK
+108 YLSSQEEQLDAAVK

-143 EQKQKEEKMQ
+143 EQKEKEEKMQ

-212 APVASVA
+212 APVAPVASVA
-219 EAPAQAAETAD
+219 EAPAQVAETAV
-230 ADALPQPTDIAQD
+230 ADALPQPADIVQD

-255 EPEVADIAQTVEPEM
+255 EPEV

-295 ELEHEQDKEPE
+295 ELEHVQDMEPE

-312 TVEPEAADVGTELE
+312 TVEPEAADVRTELE
-326 HVQDME
+326 HVQDTE

-420 EAHTEEITEAANEM
+420 EAHTEEIAEAANEM

-463 DSPNRALSPE
+463 DNPNRTLSPE